1 MTKATDRQ
9 KKHLVQNKNKAKR
22 SSKRTN
28 EEINDKDIGNDANKI
43 FKEQKLNENIVES
56 KIQSVG
62 NEENKE
68 NGQIDNDK
76 KIDDNDKKNR

>member
-9 KKHLVQNKNKAKR
+9 KKHLVQNKNKATR
-22 SSKRTN
+22 SSKQTN
-28 EEINDKDIGNDANKI
+28 EEINDIDIGNDANKI

-62 NEENKE
+62 TEENQE
-68 NGQIDNDK
+68 NSQIDNDK
-76 KIDDNDKKNR
+76 KNRCQ